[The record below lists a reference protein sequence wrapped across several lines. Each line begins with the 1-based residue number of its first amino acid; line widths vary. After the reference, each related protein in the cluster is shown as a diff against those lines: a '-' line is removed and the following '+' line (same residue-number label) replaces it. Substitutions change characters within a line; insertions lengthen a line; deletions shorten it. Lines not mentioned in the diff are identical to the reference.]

1 VSPTEKLVYY
11 LTAYADG
18 VITHSELT
26 TWLAQLPPSV
36 IELIPPPHKANPEDT
51 PSIRRDAEKLRR
63 DIEDDKITVM
73 SSSGVEFT
81 RAHLQLDVPLPECDS
96 CKRLSFLLGE
106 AVRLVKA
113 AQKVYAATHS
123 NTDLS
128 DEDNITRRCSA
139 EVALGW
145 AFASVEQEDYA
156 AMLEEAEKSEGS

>member
-1 VSPTEKLVYY
+1 MSPTEKLVYY
-11 LTAYADG
+11 LAAYADG
-18 VITHSELT
+18 VITHSELV

-36 IELIPPPHKANPEDT
+36 VELIPPPHKANPEDT
-51 PSIRRDAEKLRR
+51 PSIRREAEKLRR

-73 SSSGVEFT
+73 SSSGHEYT
-81 RAHLQLDVPLPECDS
+81 RANLQHDIPLPECDD
-96 CKRLSFLLGE
+96 CKRLGFLLRE

-113 AQKVYAATHS
+113 AQKVYAATHD

-145 AFASVEQEDYA
+145 AFASVDQRDYA
-156 AMLEEAEKSEGS
+156 AMLEEADEES